1 MTESPKPLG
10 MSDFFALEAGEYL
23 ERLDGMLAK
32 GDSPSAAEIVRLA
45 RALRG
50 SALMANQPAIA
61 RAAAGLEV
69 VARAVREGRRAWDP
83 QTQQLALRAVDDL
96 KIFVRRV
103 GSWTD
108 ADTAKAE
115 ALAVELEQVAGRP
128 SAQIRAVEALGLD
141 AGARAFVAREGA
153 AIAGALERAAQAVRA
168 NPRAHDPLQ
177 HVMRALQ
184 PLRGLAALT
193 DLPPLPDLLEG
204 IERAIGE
211 LARSGLEPPTN
222 LGELFQVA
230 GSAIARAAREVAER
244 GRPDPEGPDFR
255 QFAGFLV
262 KLMESEPDA
271 VSIGSLYY
279 SDSGPHIVSRG
290 VPAARPSTLG
300 KLELVSH
307 GEHLRQAADSL
318 ERAPSA
324 TQRELRAHTLG
335 TTFRALANAGGG
347 VLADRVAQF
356 AIAGREAV
364 ASGIAVSSAAAFAAE
379 LRRAGDLLVR
389 SGTGDEEALA
399 TELDALTAAL
409 RAIQPG
415 AAPAPA
421 PPRAPAAPAPAP
433 RPTPASRP
441 TPPPAAA
448 PVVPGVKA
456 APAPRA
462 EPALPETPD
471 LVGSWAAY
479 QRLLE
484 RGIGSASLAELIAGV
499 QSAPAAPSPAR
510 WAWILGLAVTVAF
523 LAWAVRGTQWSEV
536 LAGLSA
542 VDPLL
547 LVLTVALAT
556 LTFPI
561 RLIRWRVILR
571 DERERP
577 LPWLPLW
584 HAVAIGFMANN
595 LLPARAG
602 EFARAYVGSRQLPV
616 RFTTALGSI
625 GVERVFD
632 ALVMLGLM
640 ALAIASPSFPAHST
654 LLDTPLSRL
663 AGRAALLFGA
673 MFVVAL
679 VVVLRPAPW
688 LALFERVTRTVLP
701 ARLAARVA
709 GMAEGLVAGLTVLKR
724 PGRFGAMLFWS
735 LVLWVTNAASFAV
748 CFRAFGLQVPI
759 EGSLLLQGILGFA
772 VAVPAS
778 AGFFGVF
785 EKATQLTLQLYSI
798 SPSLALAYAVAYHVS
813 TFLPITL
820 LGLRSLASVHLH
832 LGDLGRARTADQLGD
847 ARP

>member
-32 GDSPSAAEIVRLA
+32 GDSPSADEIVRLA

-50 SALMANQPAIA
+50 SALMASQPAIA

-69 VARAVREGRRAWDP
+69 LARAVREGRRAWDP
-83 QTQQLALRAVDDL
+83 QTQQLALRAVDDM
-96 KIFVRRV
+96 KIFVRRA

-153 AIAGALERAAQAVRA
+153 AIAGALERAAQALRA
-168 NPRAHDPLQ
+168 NPRTHDPLQ
-177 HVMRALQ
+177 LVMRALQ

-211 LARSGLEPPTN
+211 LSRSGLEPPTN

-255 QFAGFLV
+255 QFAGLLV
-262 KLMESEPDA
+262 KFMESEPDA

-421 PPRAPAAPAPAP
+421 LAPAAPAPAPAP

-462 EPALPETPD
+462 EPAMPETPD

-484 RGIGSASLAELIAGV
+484 GGIGSASLAELIAGV
-499 QSAPAAPSPAR
+499 QSAPAAPAPGSP
-510 WAWILGLAVTVAF
+510 LAA
-523 LAWAVRGTQWSEV
+523 AA
-536 LAGLSA
+536 APA
-542 VDPLL
+542 VDVRALL
-547 LVLTVALAT
+547 YRGDRALQRAKELREAAKRVSGDELRALVDEVCDLVALA
-556 LTFPI
+556 LEP
-561 RLIRWRVILR
+561 
-571 DERERP
+571 
-577 LPWLPLW
+577 
-584 HAVAIGFMANN
+584 
-595 LLPARAG
+595 
-602 EFARAYVGSRQLPV
+602 
-616 RFTTALGSI
+616 
-625 GVERVFD
+625 
-632 ALVMLGLM
+632 
-640 ALAIASPSFPAHST
+640 SP
-654 LLDTPLSRL
+654 
-663 AGRAALLFGA
+663 
-673 MFVVAL
+673 
-679 VVVLRPAPW
+679 
-688 LALFERVTRTVLP
+688 
-701 ARLAARVA
+701 
-709 GMAEGLVAGLTVLKR
+709 
-724 PGRFGAMLFWS
+724 
-735 LVLWVTNAASFAV
+735 
-748 CFRAFGLQVPI
+748 
-759 EGSLLLQGILGFA
+759 
-772 VAVPAS
+772 
-778 AGFFGVF
+778 
-785 EKATQLTLQLYSI
+785 
-798 SPSLALAYAVAYHVS
+798 
-813 TFLPITL
+813 
-820 LGLRSLASVHLH
+820 
-832 LGDLGRARTADQLGD
+832 
-847 ARP
+847 